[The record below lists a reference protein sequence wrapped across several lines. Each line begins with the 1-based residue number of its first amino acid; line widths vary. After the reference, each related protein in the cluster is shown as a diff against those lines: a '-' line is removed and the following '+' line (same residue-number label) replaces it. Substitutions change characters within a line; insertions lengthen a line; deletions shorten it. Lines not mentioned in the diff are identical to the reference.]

1 MTPRTRRLVLAG
13 AASLAATI
21 AATLAGCAASQ
32 ADLAP
37 ADAAAVA
44 RVQSWLDTLPGLRAR
59 FLQTWP
65 DGAVSEGTVLF
76 APPGR
81 LRLDYA
87 PHDRMVLVASGGH
100 IVLTDNT
107 TGAVT
112 RTPARANP
120 LGLLLEPHVTLL
132 GGAVRVTDVRQSPG
146 RLQLSL
152 DRADNPLA
160 GLLTLVFDDQAGH
173 LTLVSLQGLDGEHRR
188 TIFRLFDQTEDAAIP
203 PGLFALPA

>member
-1 MTPRTRRLVLAG
+1 MTPPTRRAFLLG
-13 AASLAATI
+13 I
-21 AATLAGCAASQ
+21 AATLSGCAAGQ
-32 ADLAP
+32 ADLSP

-87 PHDRMVLVASGGH
+87 PNDRMVLVASGGH

-120 LGLLLEPHVTLL
+120 LGLLLEPHVALL
-132 GGAVRVTDVRQSPG
+132 GDGIRVTDVQQTPG
-146 RLQLSL
+146 TLQLTL

-160 GLLTLVFDDQAGH
+160 GQLTLVFHDEGGH
-173 LTLVSLQGLDGEHRR
+173 LTLVSLQGVDGEHRR
-188 TIFRLFDQTEDAAIP
+188 TIFRLFDQTEDARISPAA
-203 PGLFALPA
+203 FASPTRA